1 MLKLNNNDITL
12 AQSASDKFAA
22 IKSIAQ
28 SLTEKGLV
36 EEGYV
41 EGMLNRENQ
50 NSTFL
55 GNGIAIPHGTTDTR
69 AMVKT
74 TGVAVHHFPQ
84 GVDWGMA
91 TQFTWQLVLPLSQ
104 MNT

>member
-1 MLKLNNNDITL
+1 
-12 AQSASDKFAA
+12 SATDKFEA
-22 IKSIAQ
+22 IRSIAH
-28 SLTEKGLV
+28 SLTDKGLV
-36 EEGYV
+36 EQGYV

-84 GVDWGMA
+84 GVDWGDGN
-91 TQFTWQLVLPLSQ
+91 TVLV
-104 MNT
+104 

>member
-12 AQSASDKFAA
+12 SQVAQDKFAA
-22 IKSIAQ
+22 IKSIAE
-28 SLTEKGLV
+28 SLSDRDLV
-36 EEGYV
+36 EQGYV

-69 AMVKT
+69 NMVKT
-74 TGVAVHHFPQ
+74 TGVAIHHFPQ
-84 GVDWGMA
+84 
-91 TQFTWQLVLPLSQ
+91 T
-104 MNT
+104 